1 MWLDIRA
8 LHYLFNSACTYRMQR
23 QSAMFLLRPHC
34 DFAAYRPTPQRRM
47 AGGRHVP
54 FAVTGDGNLSAVF
67 TLPACR
73 CRGASRLPQEQRRC
87 ALPSGGHGNPPP
99 GCGMDTVGKGQRRAQ
114 GKAPAQGRPPDAGL
128 LRPYGFH
135 RFLARVH
142 GLVGTPEHVFNAAVC
157 LGVECRIAYGG

>member
-1 MWLDIRA
+1 MWQDIRA

-34 DFAAYRPTPQRRM
+34 GLVAYRPTPQRRM

-54 FAVTGDGNLSAVF
+54 FAVTGDGNLSTVF

-99 GCGMDTVGKGQRRAQ
+99 GCGMDTVGKGQQRAQ
-114 GKAPAQGRPPDAGL
+114 GKALAQGRPLMQGYSVLTAFIAFLRAYMALSARLNTFSMLLSVWGL
-128 LRPYGFH
+128 KV
-135 RFLARVH
+135 A
-142 GLVGTPEHVFNAAVC
+142 
-157 LGVECRIAYGG
+157 

>member
-1 MWLDIRA
+1 MWQDIRA
-8 LHYLFNSACTYRMQR
+8 LHYLFNSACNYRMQR

-34 DFAAYRPTPQRRM
+34 DLAAYRPTPQRRM

-67 TLPACR
+67 TLSACR
-73 CRGASRLPQEQRRC
+73 CPDASRLPQEQRRY
-87 ALPSGGHGNPPP
+87 ALPSGGHGNPQP
-99 GCGMDTVGKGQRRAQ
+99 GGATAGTGENSGA
-114 GKAPAQGRPPDAGL
+114 GPAPWCRTL
-128 LRPYGFH
+128 LSPYGFH

-157 LGVECRIAYGG
+157 LGVECCIAYGS

>member
-1 MWLDIRA
+1 MRSITCSTPPVPTGCKGRVQCFSCGRIA
-8 LHYLFNSACTYRMQR
+8 TSPHIGRRRSAGW
-23 QSAMFLLRPHC
+23 P
-34 DFAAYRPTPQRRM
+34 
-47 AGGRHVP
+47 GGRHVP

-114 GKAPAQGRPPDAGL
+114 GKAPAQGRPLMQGYSVLTAFIAFLRAYMALSARLNTFSMLLSVWGL
-128 LRPYGFH
+128 KV
-135 RFLARVH
+135 A
-142 GLVGTPEHVFNAAVC
+142 
-157 LGVECRIAYGG
+157 